1 VQLQE
6 AEDPEAIKS
15 LKDLYGEL
23 FDESC
28 PYSIGKEVAMV
39 FKDKLKKLVDELD
52 SFAHQKNNYP
62 FLNALDVTLGKLKIL
77 IDGDYSKPLTQVNE
91 LRLELVEAKELVID
105 PIRRFMNGEQ
115 RKIYDDIR
123 NALNGDRSNFEY
135 VEGEELGILNALIE
149 NPKPY
154 QGKLIREAKAAKDA
168 LTNKVLAKIEEERI
182 LTQETI
188 QECILRLEG
197 EPDFSKLP
205 LEDQV
210 SILKPLKSEL
220 DKLQNQGYIGNLRN
234 IGNTIKN
241 VLFINQLNE
250 VYKKSQEMVAIGGET
265 TVNKVVYA
273 GSIEIS
279 FPRNQLKTEEDVDA
293 YVEAMR
299 AEFKKQIQNNRRIS
313 L

>member
-1 VQLQE
+1 
-6 AEDPEAIKS
+6 
-15 LKDLYGEL
+15 
-23 FDESC
+23 
-28 PYSIGKEVAMV
+28 
-39 FKDKLKKLVDELD
+39 
-52 SFAHQKNNYP
+52 
-62 FLNALDVTLGKLKIL
+62 
-77 IDGDYSKPLTQVNE
+77 
-91 LRLELVEAKELVID
+91 
-105 PIRRFMNGEQ
+105 
-115 RKIYDDIR
+115 
-123 NALNGDRSNFEY
+123 
-135 VEGEELGILNALIE
+135 
-149 NPKPY
+149 
-154 QGKLIREAKAAKDA
+154 LIREAKAAKDA

-313 L
+313 I